1 MIYLPPLRRFL
12 LPAIIIL
19 LIIVFYRS
27 TSSLHTNL
35 SSYVIR
41 QPVLGAPGTRIPLNE
56 TETHEIIVSQATQNY
71 LSPPIHL
78 YYQYDEPVE
87 NSDGQIPSWIEPA
100 RNTYMQPL
108 FKCPIKANKFTN
120 HIRLP
125 NPVRNISMT
134 FHGDSDNEKLAFLN
148 PAIISLPHW
157 SKNQYL
163 VVSRVQTD
171 GSHQQN
177 LLCEA
182 NICYTNQEEGV
193 REGERECTAEDITIV
208 GPGGGMRCA
217 TTPITLNVPPT
228 PAESCGEGTGILM
241 DIPGFH
247 DPRIFWTG
255 KGEPVMMVNTQ

>member
-1 MIYLPPLRRFL
+1 MIYFPPLRRVL
-12 LPAIIIL
+12 LPTVVIL
-19 LIIVFYRS
+19 LIIVCYRS
-27 TSSLHTNL
+27 TSNLHSNF

-41 QPVLGAPGTRIPLNE
+41 QPVLGAPGTRILLNE
-56 TETHEIIVSQATQNY
+56 TETREVILHQSAQNY
-71 LSPPIHL
+71 LSPPTHL
-78 YYQYDEPVE
+78 YYTYDEPVE
-87 NSDGQIPSWIEPA
+87 GQDGETPTWKQPA
-100 RNTYMQPL
+100 RNVYLQPL
-108 FKCPIKANKFTN
+108 LKCPLKPNKFTN

-125 NPVRNISMT
+125 NPLRNISFT
-134 FHGDSDNEKLAFLN
+134 YKGESDNEKLNFLN
-148 PAIISLPHW
+148 PAILSLPYW

-163 VVSRVQTD
+163 IVNRVQTD

-182 NICYTNQEEGV
+182 NICYVNTGEGI
-193 REGERECTAEDITIV
+193 RDGEVECTAEDIRII

-228 PAESCGEGTGILM
+228 PAKTCGEGTGILM

-255 KGEPVMMVNTQ
+255 KGEPLMMVNTQ

>member
-12 LPAIIIL
+12 LPAVVIL
-19 LIIVFYRS
+19 LIILFYRS
-27 TSSLHTNL
+27 TSSLHSNL

-41 QPVLGAPGTRIPLNE
+41 QPVLGAPGTRIPLNQ
-56 TETHEIIVSQATQNY
+56 TETREVIIHQSAQNY
-71 LSPPIHL
+71 LSPPTHL
-78 YYQYDEPVE
+78 YYQYDDPAETE
-87 NSDGQIPSWIEPA
+87 NDDGPSWKHPS
-100 RNTYMQPL
+100 RNKYMQPL
-108 FKCPIKANKFTN
+108 FTCPLEPNKFTN

-125 NPVRNISMT
+125 NPLRNISMT
-134 FHGDSDNEKLAFLN
+134 YKGESENEKLSFLN
-148 PAIISLPHW
+148 PAILSLPHW

-163 VVSRVQTD
+163 MVNRVQTD

-182 NICYTNQEEGV
+182 NICYSSQAEGV
-193 REGERECTAEDITIV
+193 RDGELECTAEDLKII

-228 PAESCGEGTGILM
+228 PAQSCGEGTGILM

-255 KGEPVMMVNTQ
+255 KGEPLMVVNTQ